1 MGKLFIVENH
11 LKTVGI
17 MHSLKAGN
25 DPKTVR
31 RPIPRTRI
39 LENKETIESSP
50 QVYTEK
56 KNNVWSVLNKKRV
69 KEVIKDGGMTEFGL
83 EKITAAKKAG
93 EWDRLKDGHNFFAA
107 LKLILSMVLI

>member
-1 MGKLFIVENH
+1 
-11 LKTVGI
+11 
-17 MHSLKAGN
+17 MHTLKAGN

-56 KNNVWSVLNKKRV
+56 K
-69 KEVIKDGGMTEFGL
+69 
-83 EKITAAKKAG
+83 
-93 EWDRLKDGHNFFAA
+93 
-107 LKLILSMVLI
+107 